1 MVVLQIEKRCCDGNC
16 KYLFYVQNRIQCQ
29 YQAVHNAEYDTG
41 EATLSESLFSNKPF
55 V

>member
-16 KYLFYVQNRIQCQ
+16 KYLFYVQNRIQC

-41 EATLSESLFSNKPF
+41 EATLSESLLSNKPF